1 MNEYP
6 TLFCG
11 PTGTGKSAYINNLL
25 MNELDKSMYQS
36 IEVGFSAQT
45 TCTQTQDIIDGKID
59 KKRRGIFGPKTGKA
73 VIFVDDLN
81 MPKQE
86 EWGA

>member
-36 IEVGFSAQT
+36 IEVGFSA
-45 TCTQTQDIIDGKID
+45 
-59 KKRRGIFGPKTGKA
+59 
-73 VIFVDDLN
+73 
-81 MPKQE
+81 
-86 EWGA
+86 

>member
-1 MNEYP
+1 VKTVDTIRYTYLLKNNIMNEYP

-36 IEVGFSAQT
+36 IEVGFSA
-45 TCTQTQDIIDGKID
+45 
-59 KKRRGIFGPKTGKA
+59 
-73 VIFVDDLN
+73 
-81 MPKQE
+81 
-86 EWGA
+86 